1 MCREMDGSTIS
12 ALPGMMARGVPAQ
25 GRSVSA
31 YLTTRGLGIAVG
43 IKGGSLIQ
51 LGAPDLG
58 TKEVSQS
65 GVSQSGVWQISLSVR
80 GLSVRSQH
88 KSQTSRSKS
97 QTSQDRVWKTCPR
110 LALTCFDSGLLDS

>member
-1 MCREMDGSTIS
+1 MDEFTIS
-12 ALPGMMARGVPAQ
+12 ALPEMMARVVPAQ

-65 GVSQSGVWQISLSVR
+65 GVSQSGVNTSLKQVGASLKQVKIES
-80 GLSVRSQH
+80 G
-88 KSQTSRSKS
+88 
-97 QTSQDRVWKTCPR
+97 R
-110 LALTCFDSGLLDS
+110 LARDLP